1 MLRTANTKT
10 HYKIDDKILSYS
22 RKNSTHYPG
31 NDKISFSLTL
41 YLLLL

>member
-22 RKNSTHYPG
+22 RKTSTHYTG
-31 NDKISFSLTL
+31 NDLTL